1 MVGCNRLSWRLSG
14 RRRLDLKEPD
24 AGKTVRRVARNV
36 IGIVKAA
43 RPMETDS
50 RKKKPKHK
58 KEAGPETEA

>member
-1 MVGCNRLSWRLSG
+1 MAT
-14 RRRLDLKEPD
+14 KKKQKKPD

-58 KEAGPETEA
+58 KEAAPDTEA

>member
-1 MVGCNRLSWRLSG
+1 MAA
-14 RRRLDLKEPD
+14 KKKTQKPD

-58 KEAGPETEA
+58 KEAGPDTEA

>member
-1 MVGCNRLSWRLSG
+1 MATKKKPKG
-14 RRRLDLKEPD
+14 PD

-36 IGIVKAA
+36 VGIVKAA

-58 KEAGPETEA
+58 KEVGTDIES

>member
-1 MVGCNRLSWRLSG
+1 MPRKKKVEKPN
-14 RRRLDLKEPD
+14 

-58 KEAGPETEA
+58 KEVAVDPDA